1 VSFLI
6 NRLRYCERFSVILC
20 SSGTAKR
27 NVFRIL
33 ISPVYSRISQSIIS
47 ACSVRIFSASAAD
60 SDSSDKNSSNSDS
73 FLPDIVYEFQKT
85 LSNTPLP
92 TPTSPPS
99 KVEYRGAE
107 VFLNILDPMIEMQSI
122 CGTAYVVS
130 FFYW

>member
-33 ISPVYSRISQSIIS
+33 ISPVYSRT
-47 ACSVRIFSASAAD
+47 SAAD